1 MEKRKKRWTIRKH
14 MKRERAIINDPK
26 ISDSFCAVNQSRE
39 HSERSTFACQE
50 QKGIQTGTSR

>member
-26 ISDSFCAVNQSRE
+26 ISDSFCAVNQSSE
-39 HSERSTFACQE
+39 HSERSTFAC
-50 QKGIQTGTSR
+50 